1 MREREMRKHSLKTA
15 VPYFDAIVRG
25 EKKFEVRRDD
35 RGFQAGD
42 KLLLRKYGK
51 GPHSVS
57 SIGYLDAK
65 GEVTGIAEHADTVEV
80 KILWILTGGQF
91 GVEPGYVV
99 MSIDVI

>member
-1 MREREMRKHSLKTA
+1 MRELKLRKHSLKTA
-15 VPYFDAIVRG
+15 VPYFNAIVRG

-35 RGFQAGD
+35 RGFQTGD
-42 KLLLRKYGK
+42 KLLLRKHGK
-51 GPHSVS
+51 GPHSTS
-57 SIGYLDAK
+57 SVGYLDAD